1 MNYDAV
7 VVLANEMDS
16 NGVLNKESIL
26 RANLAA
32 KLVEELK
39 IPYVVTCGWAYRND
53 TTIQIADAFK
63 AYLVNRGLKS
73 DRIITEFK
81 SRDTVGDA
89 VFTRV
94 NAAEPF
100 GFSKVCVVTSNY
112 HVARTKK
119 VFDFVYG
126 PKFSVSVKGAE
137 FEFTNDVLAKE
148 LDSESV
154 FDRTFSN
161 VEVGDIEQIM
171 EVLKINHPFY
181 NGQIYPKI

>member
-7 VVLANEMDS
+7 IVLANEMDP
-16 NGVLNKESIL
+16 NGILNKESTL

-53 TTIQIADAFK
+53 TRIKIADAFK
-63 AYLVNRGLKS
+63 AYLVNLGLKS
-73 DRIITEFK
+73 DRIITELN

-94 NAAEPF
+94 NVAEPM

-112 HVARTKK
+112 HVDRTTK

-126 PKFSVSVKGAE
+126 SKFSVGVKGAE
-137 FEFTNDVLAKE
+137 VEFCDDVLAKE
-148 LDSESV
+148 LNSESA
-154 FDRTFSN
+154 FNRTFSN
-161 VEVGDIEQIM
+161 VKVGDIDQIM
-171 EVLKINHPFY
+171 EALKKNHPFY
-181 NGQIYPKI
+181 NGKIYPKI